1 MKIKMKELNADNF
14 EKETSK
20 GNWII
25 DFWAG
30 WCGPCKMLAPEFE
43 SASKELKDVKFGKV
57 NVDEEQDLAG
67 KYGVMSLP
75 SLLFFKDGQQVEMS
89 VGLIDKNKILDI
101 AKKAF

>member
-1 MKIKMKELNADNF
+1 MAKNITNLDSDNF
-14 EKETSK
+14 DKETGK
-20 GNWII
+20 GKWII

-43 SASKELKDVKFGKV
+43 KASEELEDVKFGKV

-75 SLLFFKDGQQVEMS
+75 SLLFFKDGKQVDMS
-89 VGLIDKNKILDI
+89 VGLIDKAKITEL
-101 AKKAF
+101 AKKNF